1 MQSFCVRAA
10 LVLPL
15 FFLSAPASAGE
26 LTDLDAQLATA
37 VGKTLEMRASHRL
50 SLPAQLPEL
59 PQGPNESAPAAPT
72 RYAEADTEADATNTA
87 DGFPTEMSCVRD
99 AYSLRCTVRPLRGK

>member
-15 FFLSAPASAGE
+15 FFLAAPANAGT
-26 LTDLDAQLATA
+26 LADLDAQLATA
-37 VGKTLEMRASHRL
+37 VGETLEMRASYRL
-50 SLPAQLPEL
+50 SLPEQLPEL
-59 PQGPNESAPAAPT
+59 PQASNGSVPAAPA
-72 RYAEADTEADATNTA
+72 RYAGADTEADATNSA
-87 DGFPTEMSCVRD
+87 DGVPTEMSCVRD

>member
-15 FFLSAPASAGE
+15 FFLTAPANAGD
-26 LTDLDAQLATA
+26 LTNLDAQLATA

-59 PQGPNESAPAAPT
+59 PQVSNASVPAAPA
-72 RYAEADTEADATNTA
+72 RYAGADTDADATDSA
-87 DGFPTEMSCVRD
+87 GGIPTEMSCVRD
-99 AYSLRCTVRPLRGK
+99 AYSLRCRVRPLTGR